1 MTTDDPWSEL
11 ALAARPAGRARRRA
25 LVPVLGSGLLMQA
38 FREGP
43 DRGERMPLDWASLLA
58 TIAQDAGLERPRK
71 LLKERDVPGQG
82 TLLWESMVLE
92 RVATAPDEGAAYRH
106 ELSLRKLVA
115 RRLVEHADS
124 RAARERCQPFLDR
137 FFALGFDDVVT
148 FDFDDWLSPGA
159 VPAREAKV
167 GRPGLH
173 VLRGNTRIW
182 HPHGHAA
189 RSQGIVLGARAYGV
203 ALSEL
208 AAAFGRHVAKERKSN
223 AAHVHRVGTVVD
235 AVIDRPLL
243 LLGLSLSREE
253 WTIWWLLT
261 QRARFLARH
270 RVRPPVFVLARR
282 PAPDEPVEA
291 QAQFATLHRYAALLG
306 LRLLEASSWPDAWRK
321 LRAALPF

>member
-1 MTTDDPWSEL
+1 M
-11 ALAARPAGRARRRA
+11 
-25 LVPVLGSGLLMQA
+25 MQA

-43 DRGERMPLDWASLLA
+43 DRGERTPLDWASLLA
-58 TIAQDAGLERPRK
+58 TVAEDAGLARPRK

-92 RVATAPDEGAAYRH
+92 RVVTAPDEGAAYRH

-137 FFALGFDDVVT
+137 FFSLGFDDVVT
-148 FDFDDWLSPGA
+148 FDFDDWLSPGS
-159 VPAREAKV
+159 VPARDTNI
-167 GRPGLH
+167 GRPALH
-173 VLRGNTRIW
+173 VTRGSTRIW

-189 RSQGIVLGARAYGV
+189 RASGIVLGARAYGV
-203 ALSEL
+203 ALGEL
-208 AAAFGRHVAKERKSN
+208 AAAFRRHVAKERKSN
-223 AAHVHRVGTVVD
+223 RASEHRVGTVID

-261 QRARFLARH
+261 QRARFLSRR
-270 RVRPPVFVLARR
+270 RVQPAVFVLARR

-306 LRLLEASSWPDAWRK
+306 LRLLEASSWADAWKR
-321 LRAALPF
+321 LRGALPF